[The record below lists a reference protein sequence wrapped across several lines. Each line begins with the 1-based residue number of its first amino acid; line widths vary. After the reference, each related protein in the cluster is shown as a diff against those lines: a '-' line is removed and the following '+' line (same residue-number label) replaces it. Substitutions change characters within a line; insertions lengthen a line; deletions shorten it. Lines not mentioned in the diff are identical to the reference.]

1 VIPSRNVWHPLERS
15 PRAPALPLE
24 PLDQDEPADID
35 QQDAKLS
42 GVDEEDAEPSDA
54 EFYRQMRAD
63 IEGVRAGVV
72 RSMTD
77 AMRPALQ
84 QRPWSKRH
92 KRRDR
97 YGRVIG
103 RLPAVCMSRFTT

>member
-1 VIPSRNVWHPLERS
+1 
-15 PRAPALPLE
+15 
-24 PLDQDEPADID
+24 
-35 QQDAKLS
+35 
-42 GVDEEDAEPSDA
+42 
-54 EFYRQMRAD
+54 MRAD
-63 IEGVRAGVV
+63 IEDVRAGVV

-92 KRRDR
+92 KPRDR

-103 RLPAVCMSRFTT
+103 